1 MVSDLLIRN
10 CRLYNLAAERQP
22 VDITVQKGRIS
33 QIGHDLV
40 DPAQHEIFDA
50 GGRVLI
56 PGLIDVH
63 VHGAG
68 GGDTSDGTAEALRTM
83 STSLARLGITSF
95 LATAMTRREEGNRHL
110 EIVGEYAGKD
120 LGGANLMGLHL
131 EGPFIS
137 REKRGGIQLGGI
149 ETPSVEVLDE
159 LLKTTKGTLK
169 MMTIAPE
176 VDGALDVIRE
186 LVNRGIVASF
196 GHSNANYEETEAGLA
211 AGISHVTHIFNTMR
225 PLHHRDPGP
234 VPAIFE
240 QPDVTVQVICD
251 GIHLHRDM
259 VRYIY
264 RQFGGERCIC
274 ITDGMRTMGLPEGR
288 YVYYGKEFESKGGIA
303 RYLDGTLI
311 GTTCSLHR
319 MMLNFLDFTGCTLEA
334 AISATAGNP
343 AKVLGIDDR
352 KGTIAVGKDADLV
365 VLDQD
370 RSVWATIIG
379 GRIIYSK
386 EDG

>member
-1 MVSDLLIRN
+1 MNDLIIRN
-10 CRLYNLAAERQP
+10 CRLYNLPTERQP
-22 VDITVQKGRIS
+22 VDITVRKGRIT

-40 DPAQHEIFDA
+40 APAQHEIFDT
-50 GGRVLI
+50 GGRILI

-68 GGDTSDGTAEALRTM
+68 GGDTSDGAAEALRTM
-83 STSLARLGITSF
+83 STTLARLGTTSF
-95 LATAMTRREEGNRHL
+95 LATAMIRREEDNRHL
-110 EIVGEYAGKD
+110 EIAGEYAGKD
-120 LGGANLMGLHL
+120 LGGANLIGLHL

-137 REKRGGIQLGGI
+137 REKRGGIPPAGI
-149 ETPSVEVLDE
+149 ETPSVEVLNE
-159 LLKTTKGTLK
+159 LIKTTKGTLK

-186 LVNRGIVASF
+186 LVNRGVVASF
-196 GHSNANYEETEAGLA
+196 GHSNANYEETKAGLA

-251 GIHLHRDM
+251 GIHLHEKM

-264 RQFGGERCIC
+264 RQFGDERCIC
-274 ITDGMRTMGLPEGR
+274 ITDSMRATGLPEGR
-288 YVYYGKEFESKGGIA
+288 YVYYGKEYESRGGTA

-311 GTTCSLHR
+311 GTTYSLHQ
-319 MMLNFLDFTGCTLEA
+319 MMLNFLDFTDCSLEA
-334 AISATAGNP
+334 AVSATASNP

-352 KGTIAVGKDADLV
+352 KGTLAVGKDADLV

-370 RSVWATIIG
+370 RSVWAAIIG
-379 GRIIYSK
+379 GRITYRK
-386 EDG
+386 EEG

>member
-1 MVSDLLIRN
+1 MNDLIIRN
-10 CRLYNLAAERQP
+10 CQLYNLATERQP
-22 VDITVQKGRIS
+22 FDILVRKGRIT

-40 DPAQHEIFDA
+40 APAQHEIFDT
-50 GGRVLI
+50 GGRILI

-68 GGDTSDGTAEALRTM
+68 GGDTSDGAAEALRTM
-83 STSLARLGITSF
+83 STTLARLGTTSF
-95 LATAMTRREEGNRHL
+95 LATAVILREEDNRHL
-110 EIVGEYAGKD
+110 EIAGEYAGKD
-120 LGGANLMGLHL
+120 LGGANLMGLHI

-137 REKRGGIQLGGI
+137 REKRGGIPLAGI
-149 ETPSVEVLDE
+149 ETPSVEVLNE
-159 LLKTTKGTLK
+159 LIKTTKGTLK

-186 LVNRGIVASF
+186 LVNRGVVASF
-196 GHSNANYEETEAGLA
+196 GHSNANYEETKAGLV
-211 AGISHVTHIFNTMR
+211 AGISHVTHIFNAMR

-251 GIHLHRDM
+251 GIHLHENM

-264 RQFGGERCIC
+264 RQFGDERCIC
-274 ITDGMRTMGLPEGR
+274 ITDGMRATDLPEGR
-288 YVYYGKEFESKGGIA
+288 YVYYGKEYESRGGVA

-311 GTTCSLHR
+311 GTTYSLHQ
-319 MMLNFLDFTGCTLEA
+319 MMLNFLDFTDCSLEA
-334 AISATAGNP
+334 AVSATASNP

-352 KGTIAVGKDADLV
+352 KGTLAVGKDADLV

-379 GRIIYSK
+379 GRITYRK
-386 EDG
+386 EEG